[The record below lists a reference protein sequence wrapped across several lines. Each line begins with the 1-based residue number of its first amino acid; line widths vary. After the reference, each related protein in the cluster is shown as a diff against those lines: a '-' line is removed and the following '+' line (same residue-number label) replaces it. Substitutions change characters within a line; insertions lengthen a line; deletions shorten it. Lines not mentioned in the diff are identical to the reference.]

1 MARRRDL
8 QLSVPKRT
16 RALLTFFDGT
26 RKGLLA
32 WLEARA
38 KLDPVALGRE
48 LLSALGELNA
58 FPMEPAK
65 RFALLETLRSWV
77 HSACAGAAHWHGT
90 RPLMLDDA
98 ARGRAAVAQR
108 LQFQLAIGYKE
119 VIVDALRAGAKI
131 APGVPRDTQ
140 AGMATVAVHRTLAEL
155 ANTLLRSLQCYVAPP
170 IRLWEQ
176 LHELYVLA
184 EVLRITEEVVHDDE
198 NRVRQDTRILDAYLR
213 ALLIASAR
221 PNMLRH
227 GDLRL
232 LFSLLEDW
240 SRCVHIVP
248 RHEVSTPLILVDLAV
263 NAPPRASATFVESD
277 APDVRVIETSELV
290 EQLEALRS
298 DAGTARIATVGR
310 ERSELLRHA
319 LEVWGTQQGRE
330 FTRAEVEG
338 DIAVCVGLASVHY
351 HAGGRQGLLKQVRAD
366 STEDDERSADL
377 APDLADPNRGSL
389 ADRLRYIVD
398 PVDLTP
404 EEPATEH
411 PLFRAAIADYSPGG
425 YGLCSTDTPPEGLL
439 VGELLGMR
447 KDGEPDW
454 GIGVVRWIA
463 NRGAEGRFGCQ
474 LLAARGET
482 AGARALSD
490 RTRSGALWIPVILLP
505 GSDALAQA
513 TTLLVP
519 PDTFEP
525 DTEIALNRRGRE
537 MRFVLG
543 ELLQKAEGF
552 QLFKARELGGSGD
565 EPGTR
570 LELELVPLDD

>member
-1 MARRRDL
+1 MSRRRDL

-16 RALLTFFDGT
+16 RTLLTFFDGT

-38 KLDPVALGRE
+38 KLDPVELGRE

-58 FPMEPAK
+58 YELPPAE

-119 VIVDALRAGAKI
+119 VIVDALRAGARI
-131 APGVPRDTQ
+131 APGAARDTQ

-155 ANTLLRSLQCYVAPP
+155 ANTLLRSLQCYVSPP
-170 IRLWEQ
+170 TRLWEQ

-184 EVLRITEEVVHDDE
+184 EVLRITDEVVHDDE
-198 NRVRQDTRILDAYLR
+198 NRVRPATRIQDAYLR
-213 ALLIASAR
+213 ALLIAAAR

-263 NAPPRASATFVESD
+263 NAPPRASATFVESEE
-277 APDVRVIETSELV
+277 PDVRVIETSTLVTEL
-290 EQLEALRS
+290 ESLRS
-298 DAGTARIATVGR
+298 GDGSTRIAGVGS

-319 LEVWGTQQGRE
+319 IEVWGTQQGRE

-338 DIAVCVGLASVHY
+338 DIAVCAGLAAVHY
-351 HAGGRQGLLKQVRAD
+351 HAGGGRGLLKQVRAD
-366 STEDDERSADL
+366 AAGDEGDG
-377 APDLADPNRGSL
+377 PDLADPNRGSL

-398 PVDLTP
+398 PADLTTD
-404 EEPATEH
+404 ESDTEH
-411 PLFRAAIADYSPGG
+411 LLYRATIADYSPGG
-425 YGLCSTDTPPEGLL
+425 YGLSSTGTPPAGLL

-447 KDGEPDW
+447 KEGEPDW

-463 NRGAEGRFGCQ
+463 NRGGEGRFGCQ

-482 AGARALSD
+482 AGARAVSVRNRD
-490 RTRSGALWIPVILLP
+490 TPLWTPVILLP
-505 GSDALAQA
+505 GNDALAHA
-513 TTLLVP
+513 TTLLAP
-519 PDTFEP
+519 PDAFEP
-525 DTEIALNRRGRE
+525 DMEIVLNQRGRE
-537 MRFVLG
+537 MRFALG

-552 QLFKARELGGSGD
+552 QQFTARELGDSKEDPGSK
-565 EPGTR
+565 